1 MNYIFVGE
9 YRKAAKIWIK
19 ALKKSGNNVTSVA
32 WNFSVREPFV
42 PFEAERGDI
51 AAVLDNVLANHG
63 GADALLTINY
73 YPEISIYAMSRGIKY
88 ISWVWDFPQRT
99 IYSATIVNNC
109 NEIFL
114 PDRALA
120 DMFLESGIKTI
131 KYAPYAVDPDDY
143 IDINPD
149 IYSDQITYLGNYNTR
164 FTVSSQA
171 ALNNCLDSTKGYIDG
186 LVSTQSGIYNAYVI
200 ENSLPGYVMEDLKRS
215 CPVEIAENSVETEEW
230 LYSQYLLLPRLT
242 YADRLNVLYKTAGA
256 GQLTVYSNDAVPLNM
271 NEYIKPEPPVFG
283 RKNIFAGSKINI
295 NIPDRAR
302 HSAFSPESLEIMA
315 SGGFLLSAYGV
326 DLADYF
332 NPGEDLVM
340 YEDLD
345 SLCDLIK
352 YYLADEHEQE
362 REQIAASGR
371 NKALGEKPPLEEQFW
386 A

>member
-1 MNYIFVGE
+1 M
-9 YRKAAKIWIK
+9 
-19 ALKKSGNNVTSVA
+19 
-32 WNFSVREPFV
+32 
-42 PFEAERGDI
+42 
-51 AAVLDNVLANHG
+51 
-63 GADALLTINY
+63 
-73 YPEISIYAMSRGIKY
+73 
-88 ISWVWDFPQRT
+88 
-99 IYSATIVNNC
+99 
-109 NEIFL
+109 
-114 PDRALA
+114 
-120 DMFLESGIKTI
+120 
-131 KYAPYAVDPDDY
+131 
-143 IDINPD
+143 
-149 IYSDQITYLGNYNTR
+149 
-164 FTVSSQA
+164 SSQA

-315 SGGFLLSAYGV
+315 SGGFLLTAYQTG
-326 DLADYF
+326 LADHF
-332 NPGEDLVM
+332 NQGEDLVM